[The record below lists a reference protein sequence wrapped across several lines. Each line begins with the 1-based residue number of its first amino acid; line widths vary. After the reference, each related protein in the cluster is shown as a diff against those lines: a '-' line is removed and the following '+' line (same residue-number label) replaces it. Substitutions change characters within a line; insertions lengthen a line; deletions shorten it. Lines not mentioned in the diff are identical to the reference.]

1 MADITDTAPASTTAP
16 ATIRQGSPYAWF
28 VLFILCT
35 AGIVSYIDRQIIN
48 LLVEPI
54 KADFGINDTQIGLLQ
69 GFSFVIFYAVLAI
82 PLARLADRGKRVSI
96 IFWGA
101 ICWSLATFTCG
112 MAGSFAVLFI
122 ARMFVGIG
130 ESTLTPSGFSLISDY
145 FKKSQIPLAISI
157 FTGCSFVGSGLAY
170 IIGGTLIDF
179 LSKLDH
185 IVLPLVGERSVW
197 QATFI
202 FLAISSVLLLALIA
216 LIKEPPR
223 SETISGVVGTGS
235 TVKDVATHVTKQ
247 QRVFTGVLF
256 GLTLMSAASFA
267 LNLWTPTYFIR
278 THGWTPLQIGS
289 IFGTIV
295 IFSSTGGVILG
306 GFTASRLMRRG
317 HHGANLSVP
326 AVAALC
332 AIPFIVAFPLMDS
345 PTLSLSLL
353 APGLFFAA
361 VPFGCGT
368 AVLPL
373 ISPNRIRAQIV
384 AIYLLIANLLG
395 FTLGPTS
402 VGLLTDYVF
411 KDPALIG
418 YSLSIAPAAFL
429 LMGFCLVVWSIPRYR
444 EIVADSRRPAATV
457 HRAGDAKVAL
467 TR

>member
-1 MADITDTAPASTTAP
+1 MTGFTDSAPISSAAPAK
-16 ATIRQGSPYAWF
+16 IRKGSGYAWF

-82 PLARLADRGKRVSI
+82 PLARLADRGTRVSI

-101 ICWSLATFTCG
+101 MCWSLATFTCG

-130 ESTLTPSGFSLISDY
+130 ESTLSPSGFSLISDY
-145 FKKSQIPLAISI
+145 FRKSQIPLAISI

-170 IIGGTLIDF
+170 IVGGALIDF
-179 LSKLDH
+179 LSKLEH

-202 FLAISSVLLLALIA
+202 FLAVSSVLLLVLIA

-223 SETISGVVGTGS
+223 SETIKGVVGTGS
-235 TVKDVATHVTKQ
+235 TVKDVVTHFRKQ
-247 QRVFTGVLF
+247 PRVFTGVLV
-256 GLTLMSAASFA
+256 GLTLMAAASFA

-295 IFSSTGGVILG
+295 IFSSAGGVMLG

-317 HHGANLSVP
+317 FHGANLSVP

-332 AIPFIVAFPLMDS
+332 AIPFIVAFPLMSS
-345 PTLSLSLL
+345 PTLSLFCL
-353 APGLFFAA
+353 APALFFAA

-402 VGLLTDYVF
+402 VGMLTDYVF
-411 KDPALIG
+411 RDPALIG
-418 YSLSIAPAAFL
+418 YSLSIAPPVFL
-429 LMGFCLVVWSIPRYR
+429 LMGFCLVVWSIPPYR
-444 EIVADSRRPAATV
+444 EIVAGSS
-457 HRAGDAKVAL
+457 
-467 TR
+467 

>member
-1 MADITDTAPASTTAP
+1 MADTIDTAPASTAATAS
-16 ATIRQGSPYAWF
+16 IHKGSPYAWM
-28 VLFILCT
+28 VLLILCI
-35 AGIVSYIDRQIIN
+35 AGIVSYVDRQVIN

-82 PLARLADRGKRVSI
+82 PLARLADRGTRVSI
-96 IFWGA
+96 IFYGA
-101 ICWSLATFTCG
+101 VCWSLATFTCG
-112 MAGSFAVLFI
+112 MAGSFAVLFA

-130 ESTLTPSGFSLISDY
+130 EATLSPSSYSLISDY
-145 FKKSQIPLAISI
+145 FRKSQIPLAISI

-170 IIGGTLIDF
+170 IFGGALIDY
-179 LSKLDH
+179 LSKLEH
-185 IVLPLVGERSVW
+185 IVLPLIGERSVW

-202 FLAISSVLLLALIA
+202 LLAISSLLLLALIA

-223 SETISGVVGTGS
+223 SESISGAAETGS
-235 TVKDVATHVTKQ
+235 TIKDVITHVRKQ
-247 QRVFTGVLF
+247 PRLFTGVLV
-256 GLTLMSAASFA
+256 GLTLMAAASFA

-295 IFSSTGGVILG
+295 IFSSAGGVIVG

-317 HHGANLSVP
+317 LNGANLIVP
-326 AVAALC
+326 AVAAIC
-332 AIPFIVAFPLMDS
+332 AIPFMIAFPLVDS
-345 PTLSLSLL
+345 PTLALFCL
-353 APGLFFAA
+353 APALFFAA
-361 VPFGCGT
+361 TPFGCGT

-402 VGLLTDYVF
+402 VGMLTDYVF
-411 KDPALIG
+411 RDPALIG
-418 YSLSIAPAAFL
+418 YSLSIAPPIFL
-429 LMGFCLVVWSIPRYR
+429 FLGFCLVVWAIPPYR
-444 EIVADSRRPAATV
+444 EIVASSR
-457 HRAGDAKVAL
+457 
-467 TR
+467 